1 MRLQQGNFCE
11 FGGRVHKDWIT
22 FTYQTK
28 TKKESYIN
36 IYDIKTYKLISK
48 IEVTSEYKM
57 GLVCSISVH
66 GLNPNDIY
74 VVDAQKGVID
84 QNGRS
89 KTVLKGL
96 LLSKERECYKGIDK
110 QQETEKS
117 QYGQEQYDST
127 IQPTNNETNLPA
139 RQNRFSRF
147 FNQIRSRFARQNYN
161 TNTNSQRRNPFSRR
175 KQEESQYDNKNT
187 PEQQTFQPK
196 QKSQEKKSWELEPE
210 EKARIQRE
218 TAEIA
223 KKFREQEEQQ
233 KQVPTQEIQQ
243 GNFEEAEQYCS
254 KEFNKTSS
262 LSSYKKTVD
271 TIAKESNYS
280 ENEKEAFEQYVLH
293 VIQQQY
299 SGYSFDQVQ
308 QNDKECIVTL
318 KVEGVSSEDLSTI
331 DIQTM
336 EEDLKKE
343 IFNTQSEEYI
353 VAYFNA
359 LSQQVDRLPKSDTLT
374 YFVLE
379 KEGDQWKIT
388 SMVNE
393 S

>member
-1 MRLQQGNFCE
+1 MMR
-11 FGGRVHKDWIT
+11 RWI
-22 FTYQTK
+22 
-28 TKKESYIN
+28 S
-36 IYDIKTYKLISK
+36 L
-48 IEVTSEYKM
+48 
-57 GLVCSISVH
+57 
-66 GLNPNDIY
+66 
-74 VVDAQKGVID
+74 
-84 QNGRS
+84 
-89 KTVLKGL
+89 GL
-96 LLSKERECYKGIDK
+96 LFVFVLTGCIWSD
-110 QQETEKS
+110 QS
-117 QYGQEQYDST
+117 Q
-127 IQPTNNETNLPA
+127 
-139 RQNRFSRF
+139 
-147 FNQIRSRFARQNYN
+147 
-161 TNTNSQRRNPFSRR
+161 
-175 KQEESQYDNKNT
+175 
-187 PEQQTFQPK
+187 
-196 QKSQEKKSWELEPE
+196 
-210 EKARIQRE
+210 
-218 TAEIA
+218 A
-223 KKFREQEEQQ
+223 KRT
-233 KQVPTQEIQQ
+233 VDGYMQEIQQ